1 MNKKDTQLK
10 HRADNIADVTF
21 SVEGMSCKSCENKV
35 IASVS
40 KLSGVKDV
48 SANFT
53 EGRVSVRFEVDKI
66 ELSRI
71 QKAVEAVG
79 YFVAIGYYVAQNDAS
94 PIVQNRESHDRHFSR
109 ISKIL
114 PYLVGGTAALG
125 VVGFYLGFLTLTSDW
140 YTARMEFSDF
150 RWWILALA
158 AGLGVQATLY
168 SLFRIRRQG
177 GSGMKGATSSLAASG
192 GMSTAS
198 MAACCAHY
206 LVAFLPALGLPFL
219 SAAAAGL
226 AQYQTQFFLVG
237 VLSNLFGIGFM
248 IQLMN
253 KNGILPAVPL
263 RRYLTPGY
271 RHQT

>member
-1 MNKKDTQLK
+1 MNKKNTKLT
-10 HRADNIADVTF
+10 HGADNIADVTF

-40 KLSGVKDV
+40 KLLGVKDV
-48 SANFT
+48 FANFT
-53 EGRVSVRFEVDKI
+53 EGRVSVRFEVNKI
-66 ELSRI
+66 GLSRI

-79 YFVAIGYYVAQNDAS
+79 YYVAVDYYVAQNDAS
-94 PIVQNRESHDRHFSR
+94 HDEQIRDPQDRHFSR
-109 ISKIL
+109 ISKVL
-114 PYLVGGTAALG
+114 PYLIGTTAGLG

-140 YTARMEFSDF
+140 YSARMEFGEY

-158 AGLGVQATLY
+158 VGLGVQATLY
-168 SLFRIRRQG
+168 SQLRIRRQS

-219 SAAAAGL
+219 SAAAAAL
-226 AQYQTQFFLVG
+226 AQYQTLFFLMG

-248 IQLMN
+248 IHLMN
-253 KNGILPAVPL
+253 KNGILPAVAL
-263 RRYLTPGY
+263 RRYFTLGY
-271 RHQT
+271 RH